1 MCQLGRQNFDWPD
14 DAEWGC
20 DYCRNDGKL
29 NENNVCPKCD
39 AQYLDDDD
47 DEEPPHDR

>member
-1 MCQLGRQNFDWPD
+1 MADHD
-14 DAEWGC
+14 EEWGC

-39 AQYLDDDD
+39 AQYPDE
-47 DEEPPHDR
+47 EEPPHDH